1 MALQGTFI
9 VNQQQIDALTRQ
21 INNATDCAAL
31 SLIFENYL
39 NTLEDIIRAKIQTQ
53 GDILEKILPLLKLP
67 KPTPR
72 QILKWI
78 KKFVGGTIM
87 PQLEAQINLIIQLV
101 SFINSLRDLSNAIT
115 GAQDRLERCIEFGI
129 MGQLR
134 YRIEV
139 QINNLTQPIDDAL
152 TRIELAQLQLEV
164 LLENP
169 LNQRIV
175 TDTLE
180 NFLTSA
186 QSAFPAIEQQVNDF
200 AESDFEDEVFFSG
213 NVVLG
218 DTSSLVISD
227 GVIIGVAANT
237 G

>member
-1 MALQGTFI
+1 MSLQGTLI
-9 VNQQQIDALTRQ
+9 INQQQIDDLTKQ

-31 SLIFENYL
+31 SLIFESYL
-39 NTLEDIIRAKIQTQ
+39 NAIEDIIRAKIQTQ
-53 GDILEKILPLLKLP
+53 GDILENIMPLLNLP
-67 KPTPR
+67 KPSPR
-72 QILKWI
+72 QILKYI
-78 KKFVGGTIM
+78 KKFVGGMIM
-87 PQLEAQINLIIQLV
+87 PQLEALINLVIQLV
-101 SFINSLRDLSNAIT
+101 SFINSLQALSNAII

-134 YRIEV
+134 YRVEV

-152 TRIELAQLQLEV
+152 TRIELAQMQLEV

-200 AESDFEDEVFFSG
+200 AKSDFEEEVFFSG

-227 GVIIGVAANT
+227 GVIVGVAANT